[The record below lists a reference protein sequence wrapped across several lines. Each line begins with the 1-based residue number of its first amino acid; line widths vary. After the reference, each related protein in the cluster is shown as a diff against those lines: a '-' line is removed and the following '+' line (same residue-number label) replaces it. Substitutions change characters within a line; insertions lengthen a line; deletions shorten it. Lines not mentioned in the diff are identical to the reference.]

1 MTATMYA
8 RNWCPSVL
16 AEHQGLFSGS
26 PSGIDTVAAADKAG
40 YGMPTVIWA
49 RSTNRL
55 EGGVSSSLPAYDY
68 NPNATKRRVEG
79 SGYGEGVGLG
89 ALSGLSLGGLG
100 LQQGPWGKGENEAL
114 STSAGRETGGDWWDP
129 DTGSGSRSWTSQR
142 RATRL
147 VSWLEIQKTLLKS
160 MRYPWLDPFT
170 LEPGIMQV
178 RLNDKRLQQ

>member
-79 SGYGEGVGLG
+79 SGYGEEVGLG

-100 LQQGPWGKGENEAL
+100 LQQSPWGKGENVAL

-129 DTGSGSRSWTSQR
+129 DTGTGSRSWTSQR